1 MRSNNITY
9 VPRLDHLRFLA
20 TMLVFLFHWHLT
32 FSGGGGGAVYGFAWL
47 TDGYT
52 GVSLFF
58 VLSGYLLM
66 SIAIPSDGNIQ
77 WVLFI
82 KNRVLRIFPLFS
94 FVFFVALSL
103 TRDKFRP
110 ENLLYFFVTN
120 LGLTAPTSDHS
131 ITGAAW
137 SISVEFT
144 FYLIFPFIARFAIAE
159 GSAYLIRL
167 IFLLMIFKVGGYFA
181 IERANLM
188 FYSTLLGRLDQ
199 FLIGMLA
206 AQWLFQRRE
215 LKLPTAALFVSIFTT
230 LGLIEIQSHFASFL
244 SSIPKHPLWVIWP
257 TIEATAWASVIVTY
271 LMWDIH
277 FPSWVNTALEKGG
290 EISFSIY
297 LWHGVIFFISHR
309 LIPYNIFYGHD
320 ILYKTVALAVCFLC
334 TLYVSYISYITIE
347 RPFLRL
353 RKNYIVRS
361 SGHSGK

>member
-1 MRSNNITY
+1 MQSNNISY
-9 VPRLDHLRFLA
+9 IPRLDHLRFLA
-20 TMLVFLFHWHLT
+20 AMLVFLFHWQLIFGDNWKSLSST
-32 FSGGGGGAVYGFAWL
+32 YGLAWL

-66 SIAIPSDGNIQ
+66 SIAMRSNGNIE
-77 WVLFI
+77 WALFI
-82 KNRVLRIFPLFS
+82 KNRILRVFPLFS

-120 LGLTAPTSDHS
+120 LGLTAPTSDHF

-144 FYLIFPFIARFAIAE
+144 FYLIFPFVARFAIAE
-159 GSAYLIRL
+159 GSSYLIRL
-167 IFLLMIFKVGGYFA
+167 IFLLMIFKVGGYFTS
-181 IERANLM
+181 ERANLM

-206 AQWLFQRRE
+206 AQCFSQRRE
-215 LKLPTAALFVSIFTT
+215 LKLPTVGLLVSVLIT
-230 LGLIEIQSHFASFL
+230 LGLVEMQSHFSSFV
-244 SSIPKHPLWVIWP
+244 SGNQKHPLWIFWP

-271 LMWDIH
+271 LVWNGR
-277 FPSWVNTALEKGG
+277 FPYWVNNALEKGG

-297 LWHGVIFFISHR
+297 LWHGVIIFIFSKFFSSS
-309 LIPYNIFYGHD
+309 IFHGNS
-320 ILYKTVALAVCFLC
+320 ILYGALALVACLVC
-334 TLYVSYISYITIE
+334 TIYVSYLSYITIE

-353 RKNYIVRS
+353 RANYTGCS
-361 SGHSGK
+361 SR